1 MKDFSFLFPFPSTF
15 PFPSSSL
22 YYTLSSS
29 TRAGASSARAASKSN
44 DTDAAPISS
53 FTWPPPTPTRTPLS
67 QLPRTASKRPS
78 LLSPSQSS
86 SPLRFETRLIK
97 ASKKKKKK
105 QCDSHA
111 IESSREKTHPQR
123 GLITVFAP
131 TPFRSASRSL
141 PHRWCLSGRRRWRSS
156 RIVSRRRCTCRRAS
170 RHRTCSSE
178 TWPSGNW
185 LSGGMNG
192 TTAVCRNT
200 ATTTGAPRSER
211 AWTRQGS

>member
-29 TRAGASSARAASKSN
+29 TRAGASSPRAASKSD

-53 FTWPPPTPTRTPLS
+53 FTWAPPTPTRTPPS

-97 ASKKKKKK
+97 ASKIKNKKKTVRFICYRNLKRK
-105 QCDSHA
+105 DASAKGADYGFCTDTFP
-111 IESSREKTHPQR
+111 SSFPELTPQVVPLR
-123 GLITVFAP
+123 PV
-131 TPFRSASRSL
+131 
-141 PHRWCLSGRRRWRSS
+141 
-156 RIVSRRRCTCRRAS
+156 
-170 RHRTCSSE
+170 
-178 TWPSGNW
+178 
-185 LSGGMNG
+185 
-192 TTAVCRNT
+192 
-200 ATTTGAPRSER
+200 
-211 AWTRQGS
+211 